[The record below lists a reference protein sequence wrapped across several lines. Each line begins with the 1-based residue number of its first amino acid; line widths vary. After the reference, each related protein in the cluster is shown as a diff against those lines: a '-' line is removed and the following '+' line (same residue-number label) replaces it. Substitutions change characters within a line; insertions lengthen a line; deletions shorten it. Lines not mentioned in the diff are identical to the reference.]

1 MPVTPIE
8 NPRTFR
14 DLSAAYDR
22 RQRGARHEFAA
33 WREAH
38 PDFTSQELLDNW
50 KRIRRAWNL
59 GPKAPKPRISP

>member
-1 MPVTPIE
+1 MTTTPRRPPAAPCD
-8 NPRTFR
+8 PR
-14 DLSAAYDR
+14 
-22 RQRGARHEFAA
+22 QIGARLEFEL

-50 KRIRRAWNL
+50 QRIRRAWNL